1 LSASNFF
8 ALLLKAEMDKL
19 TTRWVVPTIIN
30 KLLNNNGVYV
40 KWVLFICCTALFS
53 VTNAQQT
60 GGGDP
65 SAKTQVIIIHAD
77 RLNMQKANDTT
88 QLTSLG
94 GNAEVQQDSTLFF
107 ADSILLNKSKN
118 ILEAFGHV
126 HINDRDSIHI
136 YSDYLKY
143 LSKEKK
149 AHLQGNVKLT
159 DTKSTLSTP
168 DLDYDV
174 NTKIGIY
181 TNNGKVVTQR
191 SVLTSKEA
199 YYYGETRDIY
209 FKKKVLMVDSD
220 YTVKTDTLLFNT
232 NTNIATFTVPTVI
245 TSGDSRKV
253 YTSDGTYDMQNKKAY
268 FSKRPEIHDGT
279 TVLIANEVA
288 SDSSGFGEAR
298 GDVVYHDTAQ
308 GINLFCNNLKTNRK
322 EGSLLATLKPVMVLK
337 QEGDSIFIAADT
349 LYSARLTD
357 LRKYRNVPVVV
368 DSMRQKDSTELE
380 RDSSNRFFEAYY
392 HVRVFSDSLQAV
404 GDSLFYSGEDS
415 VFRLFK
421 QPILWAKA
429 SQITGDTIYLYSKN
443 KKPARMYV
451 FENALALN
459 AADTVY
465 FNQLKGRTINGYFKD
480 GNIDYMHAK
489 GNAESVYYGQ
499 DERNKFISVNKA
511 KSDII
516 DMYFNDKKPQKV
528 VFRSSVEGTAFPM
541 RQVNHQ
547 EIRLRGFKWNEA
559 LRPKSK
565 FELLPALLPNPKKP
579 TVTKNAVKK

>member
-1 LSASNFF
+1 
-8 ALLLKAEMDKL
+8 M
-19 TTRWVVPTIIN
+19 N
-30 KLLNNNGVYV
+30 KRNKVGAAHCLVNGFQMGGTVSL
-40 KWVLFICCTALFS
+40 KWVLTVCCMALFS
-53 VTNAQQT
+53 FAKAQQNT
-60 GGGDP
+60 PDT
-65 SAKTQVIIIHAD
+65 SAKTQVIIIHAE

-107 ADSILLNKSKN
+107 ADSIVLNKSKN
-118 ILEAFGHV
+118 ILEAFGRV

-143 LSKEKK
+143 LSKDRK
-149 AHLQGNVKLT
+149 AHLRGNVRLT
-159 DTKSTLSTP
+159 DNKSTLSTP

-174 NTKIGIY
+174 NTKIGVY
-181 TNNGKVVTQR
+181 TNGGKVVTSR

-199 YYYGETRDIY
+199 FYYGETRDIY
-209 FKKKVLMVDSD
+209 FKKKVVMVDTD
-220 YTVKTDTLLFNT
+220 YTVKTDTLLYNT

-245 TSGDSRKV
+245 SSGDNRTV
-253 YTSDGTYDMQNKKAY
+253 YTTDGTYDMQNKKAY
-268 FSKRPEIHDGT
+268 FTKRPEIHDGS
-279 TVLIANEVA
+279 TVLIGNEVA

-298 GDVVYHDTAQ
+298 GNVVYHDTAQ
-308 GINLFCNNLKTNRK
+308 GITLFCNNLKTNRK

-337 QEGDSIFIAADT
+337 QEDDSIFIAADT
-349 LYSARLTD
+349 LYSAKLTD
-357 LRKYRNVPVVV
+357 LRKYRNVPMVV

-392 HVRVFSDSLQAV
+392 HVRIFSDSLQAV

-421 QPILWAKA
+421 HPILWAKS
-429 SQITGDTIYLYSKN
+429 SQITGDTIYLYSKS

-459 AADTVY
+459 AADTTY

-489 GNAESVYYGQ
+489 GNAESVYYAQ

-528 VFRSSVEGTAFPM
+528 VFRSSVDGTAYPM
-541 RQVNHQ
+541 RQVDHV

-559 LRPKSK
+559 LRPKNK
-565 FELLPALLPNPKKP
+565 FELLPVTVVPEVKKP
-579 TVTKNAVKK
+579 VVTKK

>member
-1 LSASNFF
+1 
-8 ALLLKAEMDKL
+8 MDKL
-19 TTRWVVPTIIN
+19 TKLWVVPASIN
-30 KLLNNNGVYV
+30 ELLRKIGSSS
-40 KWVLFICCTALFS
+40 KWVLCICFTTLFS
-53 VTNAQQT
+53 VAQAQQA
-60 GGGDP
+60 GGEDP
-65 SAKTQVIIIHAD
+65 TAKTQVIIIHAD

-220 YTVKTDTLLFNT
+220 YTVKTDTLLYNT

-245 TSGDSRKV
+245 SSGDSRKV
-253 YTSDGTYDMQNKKAY
+253 YTSDGTYDMQNRKAY

-322 EGSLLATLKPVMVLK
+322 EGSLLATLKPVLVLK
-337 QEGDSIFIAADT
+337 QEGDSLFIAADT
-349 LYSARLTD
+349 LYSAKLTD
-357 LRKYRNVPVVV
+357 LRKYRNVPTVI

-392 HVRVFSDSLQAV
+392 HVRIFSDSLQAV

-465 FNQLKGRTINGYFKD
+465 FNQLKGRTINGYFKNGD
-480 GNIDYMHAK
+480 IDYMHAK

-516 DMYFNDKKPQKV
+516 DMYFNEKKPQKV

-565 FELLPALLPNPKKP
+565 FELLPALLPEIKKP
-579 TVTKNAVKK
+579 PVTKAAVKK

>member
-1 LSASNFF
+1 
-8 ALLLKAEMDKL
+8 MDKL

-60 GGGDP
+60 GGEDP